1 MTEVQT
7 NALILKLRVLFDT
20 IAKEAEA
27 NPTFARK
34 VEASLHGILDRAAVV
49 SNAESIARRFAPSR
63 SAPQSPPPPWAPPA
77 PSSWSPPAPPSRATP
92 PRSAW
97 SPPAQPPRTT
107 PDGPSMLDGV
117 TFDPLECHIEAAVM
131 GGREQ
136 EARAFLGRLD
146 RSQLEEV
153 VKAQRLPGQRSLTQ
167 AIRDAEQ
174 ASAVDAIVDSA
185 AERVKRRFSAIG

>member
-1 MTEVQT
+1 MSEAQT
-7 NALILKLRVLFDT
+7 KALLLKLRALFDT
-20 IAKEAEA
+20 IAKEAA
-27 NPTFARK
+27 TNPAFARQ
-34 VEASLHGILDRAAVV
+34 VEASLHSIIDRAAAEA
-49 SNAESIARRFAPSR
+49 NAETIARRFAPSR
-63 SAPQSPPPPWAPPA
+63 RASPPPPPPWASPA
-77 PSSWSPPAPPSRATP
+77 PSYPPASPPRAVPAPSAWNPPPSLARG
-92 PRSAW
+92 
-97 SPPAQPPRTT
+97 T
-107 PDGPSMLDGV
+107 PDSPSMLDGV

-174 ASAVDAIVDSA
+174 TSAVNAIVDSA
-185 AERVKRRFSAIG
+185 AERVKRRFSATG